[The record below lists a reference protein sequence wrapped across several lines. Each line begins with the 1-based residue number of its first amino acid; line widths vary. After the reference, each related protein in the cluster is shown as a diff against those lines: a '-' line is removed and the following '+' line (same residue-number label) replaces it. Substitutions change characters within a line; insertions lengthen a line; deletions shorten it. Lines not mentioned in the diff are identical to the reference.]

1 MMRCG
6 ALVLLAL
13 LGVQD
18 DAALKSFDETMEA
31 QLRVQKLT
39 GASLAVVKDGRLVYA
54 KGFGLGDVVN
64 KAPVEASSL
73 FRIASLSKP
82 ITAVAILKLAQDGK
96 LDLEAKAFSLLD
108 LKPVDEGKV
117 DPRLKDVTVLNL
129 LQHTG
134 GWNRQKSGDPMFK
147 AAEISAELGVPS
159 PPSSLNII
167 RYMMN
172 RPLDVE
178 PGTRFAYSNFGY
190 CVLGRIIEQR
200 TGESYETYVKKAVL
214 APMGITRM
222 TLGRSLREN
231 REKDEVT
238 YYPGAAKPGKPV
250 FESIKEDKVPT
261 PYGTFCLEA
270 MDAHGGWLA
279 SAVDL
284 VRFASSLD
292 KVLNEKSL
300 ATMFGKPANAGNAPF
315 FYGCGWMVR
324 PVGAEGKM
332 NTWHTG
338 ALPGSSTLLVRRH
351 DGLVWAAFFNESLKN
366 ESLDP
371 ALHKAADAVT
381 EWPKGDLFE
390 KFK

>member
-1 MMRCG
+1 MKIS
-6 ALVLLAL
+6 LLLLAL
-13 LGVQD
+13 LWAQD
-18 DAALKSFDETMEA
+18 DPALKSFDETMET

-39 GASLAVVKDGRLVYA
+39 GGALAVAKDGRLVYA

-64 KAPVEASSL
+64 KAPVEPASL

-96 LDLEAKAFSLLD
+96 LDLDAKAFALLD
-108 LKPVDEGKV
+108 LKPASADAKV
-117 DPRLKDVTVLNL
+117 DPRLADITVRHL
-129 LQHTG
+129 LQHCG
-134 GWNRQKSGDPMFK
+134 GWNRDKSGDPMFK
-147 AAEISAELGVPS
+147 SAVIASQLGVPS
-159 PPSSLNII
+159 PPNSNNII
-167 RYMMN
+167 RYMLAQ
-172 RPLDVE
+172 PLDMD
-178 PGTRFAYSNFGY
+178 PGTRMAYSNFGY
-190 CVLGRIIEQR
+190 CVLGRIIEQL
-200 TGESYETYVKKAVL
+200 TGESYENHVKKAVL

-238 YYPGAAKPGKPV
+238 YYPGAAKPAKPV
-250 FESIKEDKVPT
+250 FENLQVNEVLA
-261 PYGTFCLEA
+261 PYGGFCLEA

-292 KVLNEKSL
+292 KVLNAKGLE
-300 ATMFGKPANAGNAPF
+300 TMFARPANAGTAPV
-315 FYGCGWMVR
+315 FYGCGWMIR

-338 ALPGSSTLLVRRH
+338 SLPGTSTLLVRRH
-351 DGLVWAAFFNESLKN
+351 DGLVWAVLFNEGLK
-366 ESLDP
+366 SDKIDP
-371 ALHKAADAVT
+371 ALHKAADSVA
-381 EWPKGDLFE
+381 EWPKGNLFE

>member
-1 MMRCG
+1 MK
-6 ALVLLAL
+6 ASLLFLLLLAT
-13 LGVQD
+13 QD

-39 GASLAVVKDGRLVYA
+39 GGSLAVAKDGRLVYA

-64 KAPVEASSL
+64 KAPVEPASL
-73 FRIASLSKP
+73 FRIASLSKS
-82 ITAVAILKLAQDGK
+82 ITAVAILKLVQDGK
-96 LDLEAKAFSLLD
+96 LDLEAKAFALLD
-108 LKPVDEGKV
+108 LKPVDESKV
-117 DPRLKDVTVLNL
+117 DPRLKDVTVLHL

-134 GWNRQKSGDPMFK
+134 GWNPQKSDPMFMS
-147 AAEISAELGVPS
+147 AAISAELGVPS
-159 PPSSLNII
+159 PPTSLNII
-167 RYMMN
+167 RYMMG
-172 RPLDVE
+172 RPLDFE

-200 TGESYETYVKKAVL
+200 SGESYENYVKKSVL

-250 FESIKEDKVPT
+250 FESIKEEKVPA

-300 ATMFGKPANAGNAPF
+300 ATMVARPANAGTAPY

-324 PVGAEGKM
+324 PVGADGKL

-338 ALPGSSTLLVRRH
+338 ALPGTSTLLVRRH
-351 DGLVWAAFFNESLKN
+351 DGLVWAALFNERLKN